1 MSAVFPPGA
10 VELDA
15 IVENPKILVFSKPRA
30 GKTCLGA
37 SDDDVLVLNC
47 EAQGTVSA
55 NRFDKKGNNVKY
67 VDCTKWEYFD
77 RHVTWLEDYADSH
90 DRRIDLKWVVV
101 DTLTT
106 LQDQVLM
113 RWILDQ
119 AHAKNDKRDLFVPS
133 EADYGRNQIMLVD
146 VVKRLN
152 NLPVNVLYLA
162 HVMTKMDQEGNEF
175 LYPQIQG
182 GSKSGGYKV
191 AQQIL
196 SMTTSYGYLYM
207 KPRIKNGKRLV
218 DGTGRKLHDR
228 IIQWEDEGN
237 MQGGDRL
244 NVLGPQT
251 RNVTLKQIR
260 QRIESTN
267 KKEKE
272 KVNATD

>member
-1 MSAVFPPGA
+1 MSAVFPPDA
-10 VELDA
+10 VELDT
-15 IVENPKILVFSKPRA
+15 IVEHPKILVFSKPRA

-55 NRFDKKGNNVKY
+55 NRFDKKGSNVKY
-67 VDCTKWEYFD
+67 VDCTKWENFD
-77 RHVTWLEDYADSH
+77 KHVKWLEDYADRH
-90 DRRIDLKWVVV
+90 NNTIDLKWVVV

-106 LQDQVLM
+106 LQDRVLM
-113 RWILDQ
+113 RWVLDQ
-119 AHAKNDKRDLFVPS
+119 AHAKNDKRDLYVPS
-133 EADYGRNQIMLVD
+133 EADYGRNQIMLVEY
-146 VVKRLN
+146 VKRLN
-152 NLPVNVLYLA
+152 DLPVNVLYLA
-162 HVMTKMDQEGNEF
+162 HVMTKMDSEGNEF

-196 SMTTSYGYLYM
+196 SMTTSYGYMYVE
-207 KPRIKNGKRLV
+207 PRKKDGKRVV
-218 DGTGRKLHDR
+218 DKDGRKLHNR
-228 IIQWEDEGN
+228 IIQWEDEGQ

-260 QRIESTN
+260 QKIESTN
-267 KKEKE
+267 KVEREKA
-272 KVNATD
+272 NASN